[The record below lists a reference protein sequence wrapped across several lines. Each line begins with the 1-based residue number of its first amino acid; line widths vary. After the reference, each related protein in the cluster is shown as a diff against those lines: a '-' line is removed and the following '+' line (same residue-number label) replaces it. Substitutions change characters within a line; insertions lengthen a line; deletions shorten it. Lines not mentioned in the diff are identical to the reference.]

1 MSTRSDAQLSV
12 ELSRLAAGYGAVLPD
27 TPSHAIPS
35 ADAPPADAPPA
46 TEQLLAAVASC
57 HNLVRISTDLQGQA
71 VRAAHDA
78 GVSWAKIGKTLGT
91 SRQAVQQRFDPHY
104 LPGSASDGAS
114 GGVSGGVSGQA
125 RHGATRILGPVSRSE
140 EMHHLAAAGSQG
152 WRLIRALHGEHVLER
167 DDRPWEIKR
176 VSVLSA
182 RPMPSARDGW
192 QAAATRFPDCFY
204 IRPLQPEGP
213 EA

>member
-1 MSTRSDAQLSV
+1 
-12 ELSRLAAGYGAVLPD
+12 
-27 TPSHAIPS
+27 
-35 ADAPPADAPPA
+35 
-46 TEQLLAAVASC
+46 
-57 HNLVRISTDLQGQA
+57 
-71 VRAAHDA
+71 
-78 GVSWAKIGKTLGT
+78 
-91 SRQAVQQRFDPHY
+91 
-104 LPGSASDGAS
+104 
-114 GGVSGGVSGQA
+114 
-125 RHGATRILGPVSRSE
+125 
-140 EMHHLAAAGSQG
+140 MHHLAAAGSQG